1 MPAKKKD
8 LPADKKIIK
17 YLEKQGVKFERIP
30 HKKVY
35 TAYDLAQTAGAKL
48 DEIAKTL
55 LVKVDLPEVKKK
67 GSYYVVVVP
76 ASYHLDLQKVK
87 KALKATKVELAPEK
101 VFKKLGIEPGAVS
114 PFGSTRDFGVLVDKT
129 VLKAKHAIVG
139 AESFVE
145 SLKLKAQDLVDMEE
159 ATVAVVGKKN
169 KLKVQS
175 KKAQPKKKATAKKKP
190 ATKKKPA
197 AKKKPVAKKK
207 PAAKKKAAPKKKPTA
222 KKKK

>member
-1 MPAKKKD
+1 MPKSKAKRASTCKPKAKAKAKM
-8 LPADKKIIK
+8 ADKKIIK
-17 YLEKQGVKFERIP
+17 YLEKQGIKFERIP

-55 LVKVDLPEVKKK
+55 LVKVEIPELKKK

-87 KALKATKVELAPEK
+87 KALKAKKVELAPEK
-101 VFKKLGIEPGAVS
+101 AFKKLGIEPGAVS

-129 VLKAKHAIVG
+129 VLKTKHAIVG

-145 SLKLKAQDLVDMEE
+145 SLKLKAKDLVDLED
-159 ATVAVVGKKN
+159 AVVAVVGKKN
-169 KLKVQS
+169 KLKVQ
-175 KKAQPKKKATAKKKP
+175 PKKG
-190 ATKKKPA
+190 ATKKK
-197 AKKKPVAKKK
+197 KST
-207 PAAKKKAAPKKKPTA
+207 KKKAAPKKKAPA
-222 KKKK
+222 KKKPAAKRRK